1 VLVVSPL
8 PRRQDDFLCTL
19 TSQLLCFD
27 LFIMASSATKP
38 SKKRI
43 GRKRLPPL
51 APGPAIQFVVASH
64 PDEFRADNTMRHVRS
79 HVMYKHREQRGSS
92 PGDRGKRREGSKT
105 PVTIRTPSPM
115 TATSDGVLEDNY
127 FLSPT
132 RGGLSHP
139 VWERDFYNYTS
150 GAPEDPLRTLA
161 ARIISATT
169 AAPARSAPPLSEEA
183 SEFPFA
189 SHVALGQEPLE
200 SLKREYISSTE
211 FFCHGMWST
220 FRFLCQ
226 C

>member
-1 VLVVSPL
+1 
-8 PRRQDDFLCTL
+8 
-19 TSQLLCFD
+19 
-27 LFIMASSATKP
+27 
-38 SKKRI
+38 
-43 GRKRLPPL
+43 
-51 APGPAIQFVVASH
+51 
-64 PDEFRADNTMRHVRS
+64 
-79 HVMYKHREQRGSS
+79 
-92 PGDRGKRREGSKT
+92 
-105 PVTIRTPSPM
+105 M

-189 SHVALGQEPLE
+189 SHVALCQEPLE
-200 SLKREYISSTE
+200 SLKREYISTAE
-211 FFCHGMWST
+211 FFCHGMWSI
-220 FRFLCQ
+220 FRSCVSANVSDISWMHYVCDSHLSLLSHISIACVYRDLEEGLLYDSALTVYAKTKVLSAITDRLDTDDSK
-226 C
+226 